1 MTTAPVGDEG
11 PTTPLVVACVRYA
24 DLRPEVDALTGAITR
39 DVHRAG
45 LSAADE
51 AAVEHGLR
59 IAEAW
64 SGAVLVVTAGPA
76 AADDT
81 LRDAIALGCQA
92 LRIPW
97 PPGEGGSQIQPPGE
111 GGSQIQP
118 PGEGGR
124 KGLGTAQGFL
134 DDLAGDER
142 ALART
147 VAGALRAAGPPAL
160 VVCGD
165 RSADR
170 GTGAFPAFLAHELG
184 AAQALGLV
192 GLQAEVD
199 GLLVERRLDGGRRER
214 LRVPRPAVCSVEGAG
229 VRLRRASLPAT
240 LAAGRA
246 AIPTARSSGWADG
259 PVPPVGAGPTLPYR
273 PRTRVIPPP
282 DDAEPRLRL
291 LSLTGALAAHE
302 PPTIIGPIDASEAA
316 DALLSFLARHGYL
329 DDGYGPVGD
338 AGPADRAGPAGSP

>member
-1 MTTAPVGDEG
+1 MTTMPGGDEG
-11 PTTPLVVACVRYA
+11 QTAPLVVACVRYA
-24 DLRPEVDALTGAITR
+24 DLRPDVDALTGAITR

-51 AAVEHGLR
+51 AAVEHALR

-64 SGAVLVVTAGPA
+64 SAGVLVVTAGPA

-81 LRDAIALGCQA
+81 LRNAVALGCQV

-97 PPGEGGSQIQPPGE
+97 PPRDGGADGHTQRPGN
-111 GGSQIQP
+111 
-118 PGEGGR
+118 GR
-124 KGLGTAQGFL
+124 GDGLGSDQGFL
-134 DDLAGDER
+134 EDLGGDER

-147 VAGALRAAGPPAL
+147 VAGELRAAGPPAL

-165 RSADR
+165 HSADR

-192 GLQAEVD
+192 GLLAEVD
-199 GLLVERRLDGGRRER
+199 GLLAERRLDGGRRER

-229 VRLRRASLPAT
+229 VRLRRASLPAA

-246 AIPTARSSGWADG
+246 AIATAQPPSRVGSLVTPVAAG
-259 PVPPVGAGPTLPYR
+259 PVLPYR

-282 DDAEPRLRL
+282 NSAEPRQRL

-302 PPTIIGPIDASEAA
+302 PPTIVGPVDAPEAA
-316 DALLSFLARHGYL
+316 DALLAFLARHGYL
-329 DDGYGPVGD
+329 DGGVGQ
-338 AGPADRAGPAGSP
+338 AGPTGSP

>member
-1 MTTAPVGDEG
+1 MPPVDHQS
-11 PTTPLVVACVRYA
+11 PASLVVTCVRYT
-24 DLRPEVDALTGAITR
+24 DLRPDVDPLTGAITR

-51 AAVEHGLR
+51 AAVEHALR

-64 SGAVLVVTAGPA
+64 SAHVLVVTAGPA
-76 AADDT
+76 AADGS
-81 LRDAIALGCQA
+81 LREFMALGCDV

-97 PPGEGGSQIQPPGE
+97 PADGG
-111 GGSQIQP
+111 
-118 PGEGGR
+118 
-124 KGLGTAQGFL
+124 GLGSDQSFANEVG
-134 DDLAGDER
+134 GDER
-142 ALART
+142 AAARA
-147 VAGALRAAGPPAL
+147 VAAAVRAAGDPAL
-160 VVCGD
+160 VICGD

-192 GLQAEVD
+192 DLRPDD
-199 GLLVERRLDGGRRER
+199 GGVLAERRLDGGRRER

-240 LAAGRA
+240 LAAGRTA
-246 AIPTARSSGWADG
+246 VPTAT
-259 PVPPVGAGPTLPYR
+259 VPAVAAHDGAGPITTGPAVPYR

-282 DDAEPRLRL
+282 DSTAPRQRL
-291 LSLTGALAAHE
+291 LSLTGALVAHE
-302 PPTIIGPIDASEAA
+302 PPTIIGPVDAEQAA

-329 DDGYGPVGD
+329 DDD
-338 AGPADRAGPAGSP
+338 QAGAPA

>member
-1 MTTAPVGDEG
+1 MTTMPGDDEG
-11 PTTPLVVACVRYA
+11 QATPLVVACVRYA
-24 DLRPEVDALTGAITR
+24 DLRPDVDALTGAITR

-51 AAVEHGLR
+51 AAVEHALR

-64 SGAVLVVTAGPA
+64 SAAVLVVTAGPA

-81 LRDAIALGCQA
+81 LRNAVALGCQV

-97 PPGEGGSQIQPPGE
+97 PPGDGASD
-111 GGSQIQP
+111 
-118 PGEGGR
+118 
-124 KGLGTAQGFL
+124 GLGSAQGFIE
-134 DDLAGDER
+134 DLGGDER
-142 ALART
+142 DLART
-147 VAGALRAAGPPAL
+147 VAGELGAGGPPAL

-165 RSADR
+165 RSVDR

-192 GLQAEVD
+192 GLHAEVD

-214 LRVPRPAVCSVEGAG
+214 LRVPRPAVCSVEAAG
-229 VRLRRASLPAT
+229 VRLRRASLPAA

-246 AIPTARSSGWADG
+246 AIPTAREPGRPER
-259 PVPPVGAGPTLPYR
+259 PVAPVGAGPTLPFR

-282 DDAEPRLRL
+282 DSAEPRQRL

-302 PPTIIGPIDASEAA
+302 PPTIVGPVDPPEAA
-316 DALLSFLARHGYL
+316 DALLAFLARHGYL
-329 DDGYGPVGD
+329 DDGNGQP
-338 AGPADRAGPAGSP
+338 GPAGSP

>member
-1 MTTAPVGDEG
+1 MPAHQQSP
-11 PTTPLVVACVRYA
+11 PSLVVACVRYT
-24 DLRPEVDALTGAITR
+24 DLRPDVDPLSGAVTR

-51 AAVEHGLR
+51 AAAEHALR

-64 SGAVLVVTAGPA
+64 SAHVLVVTAGPV

-81 LRDAIALGCQA
+81 LREIMALDCDV

-97 PPGEGGSQIQPPGE
+97 PADSG
-111 GGSQIQP
+111 
-118 PGEGGR
+118 
-124 KGLGTAQGFL
+124 GLGSDQGFV
-134 DDLAGDER
+134 DDVAGDER
-142 ALART
+142 AAARA
-147 VAGALRAAGPPAL
+147 VAAAIRAAGEPAL
-160 VVCGD
+160 VICGD

-192 GLQAEVD
+192 DLRPDD
-199 GLLVERRLDGGRRER
+199 GVVLAERRLDGGRRER

-240 LAAGRA
+240 LATGRSDV
-246 AIPTARSSGWADG
+246 PTATAAHD
-259 PVPPVGAGPTLPYR
+259 GAGPVTTGPAVPYR

-282 DDAEPRLRL
+282 ESPAPRQRL
-291 LSLTGALAAHE
+291 LSLTGALVAHE
-302 PPTIIGPIDASEAA
+302 PPIIIGPVDAAEAA
-316 DALLSFLARHGYL
+316 DALLSFLSRHGYL
-329 DDGYGPVGD
+329 DD
-338 AGPADRAGPAGSP
+338 DRAGPPP

>member
-1 MTTAPVGDEG
+1 
-11 PTTPLVVACVRYA
+11 VACVRYT
-24 DLRPEVDALTGAITR
+24 DLRPDVDLLTGAITR

-51 AAVEHGLR
+51 AAAEHALQ

-64 SGAVLVVTAGPA
+64 SARVLVVTAGPN
-76 AADDT
+76 AADGP
-81 LRDAIALGCQA
+81 LREIMALGCDV

-97 PPGEGGSQIQPPGE
+97 PADGGELGSDH
-111 GGSQIQP
+111 
-118 PGEGGR
+118 
-124 KGLGTAQGFL
+124 GLA
-134 DDLAGDER
+134 DDVGGDER
-142 ALART
+142 AAARA
-147 VAGALRAAGPPAL
+147 VAAAVRTAGDPAL
-160 VVCGD
+160 VICGD

-192 GLQAEVD
+192 DLRPD
-199 GLLVERRLDGGRRER
+199 GEGVLAERRLDGGRRER

-246 AIPTARSSGWADG
+246 VVPTAAPAAAAPDGTGWVTTG
-259 PVPPVGAGPTLPYR
+259 HPVPYR
-273 PRTRVIPPP
+273 PRTRVMPAP
-282 DDAEPRLRL
+282 DSAAPRQRL
-291 LSLTGALAAHE
+291 LSLTGALVAHE
-302 PPTIIGPIDASEAA
+302 PPTIIGPVDAEPAA

-329 DDGYGPVGD
+329 DDD
-338 AGPADRAGPAGSP
+338 QAGAPA